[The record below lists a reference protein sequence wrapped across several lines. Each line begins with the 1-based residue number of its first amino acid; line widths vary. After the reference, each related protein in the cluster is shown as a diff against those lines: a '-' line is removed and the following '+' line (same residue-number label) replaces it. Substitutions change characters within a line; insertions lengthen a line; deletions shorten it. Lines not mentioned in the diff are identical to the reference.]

1 MLSPRQTHSEA
12 AMVMGMERGN
22 WQAQQ
27 EARSVLEQ
35 QQETPKLRDQK
46 LGSSPSHDINSLCDL
61 K

>member
-1 MLSPRQTHSEA
+1 
-12 AMVMGMERGN
+12 MVMGMERGN